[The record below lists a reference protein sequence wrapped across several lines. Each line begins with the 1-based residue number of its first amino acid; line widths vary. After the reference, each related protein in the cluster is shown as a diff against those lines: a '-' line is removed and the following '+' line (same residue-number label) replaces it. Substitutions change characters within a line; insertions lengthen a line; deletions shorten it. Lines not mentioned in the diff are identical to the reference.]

1 MYKSIVNHPEKIE
14 FSVNDLHI
22 FQDSGIY
29 FQAINAKIR
38 IGEGTWIGPNVG
50 LITSNH
56 SPEDLEKHLPG
67 KDIYR
72 KKCRIGM
79 NTMILPGV
87 DLEDHTIVGAGAVV
101 TKSFLREIV

>member
-22 FQDSGIY
+22 FQDFGIY

-67 KDIYR
+67 KDIV
-72 KKCRIGM
+72 IA
-79 NTMILPGV
+79 NN
-87 DLEDHTIVGAGAVV
+87 AG
-101 TKSFLREIV
+101 

>member
-1 MYKSIVNHPEKIE
+1 M
-14 FSVNDLHI
+14 NDLHI
-22 FQDSGIY
+22 FQDPGIY

-67 KDIYR
+67 KDIV
-72 KKCRIGM
+72 IA
-79 NTMILPGV
+79 NN
-87 DLEDHTIVGAGAVV
+87 AG
-101 TKSFLREIV
+101 